1 MNEEPSL
8 PSASDDRV
16 SKRDPVTAQ
25 GEPSAAC
32 LSDVG
37 RSRGHNE
44 DSFGENPKLG
54 LWIVADGVGGHAAG
68 EVASDLAVSH
78 IMRLVGEGIPV
89 SEAVSATHDIIRR
102 APSEGIGA
110 AGMASTVVVA
120 QLTGSSYRVFWV
132 GDSRAYVH
140 GSEGLQLITVDHSY
154 VQELLDSGV
163 ITPEEAEVHPER
175 NVVTQCLGW
184 DGHSSVEVSEVAGE
198 LYHGE
203 VLLLCTDGL
212 TGEVADA
219 DIAAVLRE
227 ETPMA
232 ERAQRL
238 VDKGNANGG
247 SDNITVAL
255 IPAPADA
262 PHKPDVVRT
271 REIPSLATGKVRIA
285 SKRRRAAW
293 RISAA
298 AGIVAILTLAWFS
311 RERVVEL
318 APTFMSY
325 LRETVAS
332 LRTRSE
338 PPPSSSPLDIPQ
350 NDANSGEATGGA
362 GEDSAEDDSLSDE
375 LDASPLNSEGQGD
388 APEAAEDPRARGA
401 STSQRRE

>member
-1 MNEEPSL
+1 MKGGSRTTAEVAL
-8 PSASDDRV
+8 P
-16 SKRDPVTAQ
+16 
-25 GEPSAAC
+25 AAC
-32 LSDVG
+32 LTDVG
-37 RSRGHNE
+37 HGRDHNE

-68 EVASDLAVSH
+68 EVASDLAVSR
-78 IMRLVGEGIPV
+78 IMRLVGEGRPV
-89 SEAVSATHDIIRR
+89 SEAVSETHDIIRR
-102 APSEGIGA
+102 APSEGIGS

-175 NVVTQCLGW
+175 NIVTRCLGW

-198 LYHGE
+198 LHQGE
-203 VLLLCTDGL
+203 VILLCTDGL

-227 ETPMA
+227 EAPLA

-238 VDKGNANGG
+238 VDKANANGG

-262 PHKPDVVRT
+262 PQQPDVVPT
-271 REIPSLATGKVRIA
+271 REIPSLGTGEVRA
-285 SKRRRAAW
+285 VRKRRRTRRW
-293 RISAA
+293 SSAA
-298 AGIVAILTLAWFS
+298 VAIFAVGALAWFS

-318 APTFMSY
+318 APTVMSH
-325 LRETVAS
+325 LREAVSS
-332 LRTRSE
+332 LWDQSE
-338 PPPSSSPLDIPQ
+338 PAPDSSPLDAPQ
-350 NDANSGEATGGA
+350 SDADSGEAGESG
-362 GEDSAEDDSLSDE
+362 GEDPAPEDAPSDE
-375 LDASPLNSEGQGD
+375 MESSPLNPENPGD
-388 APEAAEDPRARGA
+388 VPEDAKDPDPDSSAL
-401 STSQRRE
+401 